1 MSQNGQME
9 VISGIINLDM
19 HLCSWRMVCLI
30 REKARMNKCA
40 VYSLSVYVCVFK
52 ANIIFISGFFMSSR
66 PNTRCLNLIAV
77 VYLLSQL
84 I

>member
-40 VYSLSVYVCVFK
+40 VYSVCVCVFK

-66 PNTRCLNLIAV
+66 PNTRRLSLIAV
-77 VYLLSQL
+77 VCLLSQL